1 MKKLVSISLMFVLS
15 LMIACG
21 PGPAP
26 DKDKLLMLRID
37 HLTKNFEGA
46 TEIDLSQNA
55 ASTDSL
61 PIDVHYKPPGDF
73 GNITLL
79 YKPSGDTVF
88 DGSIIWMGKGQINK
102 PDSFDPASQFVTASS
117 PHPLPDTLNYQVI
130 FPQPSHSIPYDSIW
144 YAVDDLKI
152 VKEYARFNK
161 KIGLFFYT
169 PSVGSG
175 NPADWDWIVIMSK

>member
-1 MKKLVSISLMFVLS
+1 MRKLISAIVL
-15 LMIACG
+15 LGLATLIACG
-21 PGPAP
+21 PGPSP
-26 DKDKLLMLRID
+26 DKDKLLMLRVD

-46 TEIDLSQNA
+46 IEIDLSQNT
-55 ASTDSL
+55 ASSDSL
-61 PIDVHYKPPGDF
+61 PIEVHYLPPGDF

-88 DGSIIWMGKGQINK
+88 DGGIVWMGKGQINQ
-102 PDSFDPASQFVTASS
+102 PDSFDPPSQFTKATS
-117 PHPLPDTLNYQVI
+117 PHPLPDTLNYQFI
-130 FPQPSHSIPYDSIW
+130 FPQHHHSVPYDSIW

-169 PSVGSG
+169 PSVGMG
-175 NPADWDWIVIMSK
+175 NPADWDWFVIMSK